1 MAYHTI
7 LLRGRQ
13 ALPSPAAPPCRLEAA
28 EQRPAGLHDFS
39 FQPDP
44 HARRGAGKQELGETY
59 LELPTSHTFQV
70 SSHSLGTPLIS
81 LTTARRVTS
90 QAGDEHTASKL
101 TFRTERRS

>member
-1 MAYHTI
+1 MAYHPI

-28 EQRPAGLHDFS
+28 EQRPAGLHDSS

-59 LELPTSHTFQV
+59 LELPTSTLFKYPHILLGLLR
-70 SSHSLGTPLIS
+70 SHSRRLG
-81 LTTARRVTS
+81 
-90 QAGDEHTASKL
+90 G
-101 TFRTERRS
+101 